1 MATKDFQQNVH
12 TSGQRIIAFFSDKH
26 DAYRAISQLK
36 DAGFSSN
43 EIGLVSREDQGAAG
57 TSRGTETSRNIDTSR
72 NTTLGTD
79 TGNDESFWD
88 KVKHFFSGDSADN
101 EYVDYRDTSESMKW
115 DQNRADY
122 YYRGIGQGGALVS
135 VTGPRLEEAR
145 TILQNAG
152 GDLRETGFS
161 ADATSRTRATQAGQD
176 QEYRMQLR
184 GEVLRTYRDRVQRGE
199 VRLRKEVITENQ
211 TVDVPVTR
219 EELVIERV
227 AGSGQTAAGAGEIG
241 KDEEI
246 RVPLTEERAR
256 VEKQPVVNEEVR
268 VGKRAVQSTEKVS
281 GEVRHEELRVDND
294 ENVKVENR
302 TTSKSKK
309 PAA

>member
-1 MATKDFQQNVH
+1 M
-12 TSGQRIIAFFSDKH
+12 
-26 DAYRAISQLK
+26 
-36 DAGFSSN
+36 
-43 EIGLVSREDQGAAG
+43 
-57 TSRGTETSRNIDTSR
+57 
-72 NTTLGTD
+72 GTD
-79 TGNDESFWD
+79 TGNDEGFWE
-88 KVKHFFSGDSADN
+88 KVKHFFSGDSGDN
-101 EYVDYRDTSESMKW
+101 ESGNEYADYRDTSETMKW

-122 YYRGIGQGGALVS
+122 YYRGVGQGGALVS
-135 VTGPRLEEAR
+135 VTGPRVDEAR
-145 TILQNAG
+145 TILQSAG
-152 GDLRETGFS
+152 GDLRESGFT
-161 ADATSRTRATQAGQD
+161 ADATSRTHSTQAAQE

-184 GEVLRTYRDRVQRGE
+184 GEVLRTYRERVQRGE

-227 AGSGQTAAGAGEIG
+227 PGTGRSANAGEIG
-241 KDEEI
+241 TDQEI

-281 GEVRHEELRVDND
+281 GDVRHEELRVDND
-294 ENVKVENR
+294 ENVKVDNR
-302 TTSKSKK
+302 TTGKGKK

>member
-1 MATKDFQQNVH
+1 MASNNLQQNLH
-12 TSGQRIIAFFSDKH
+12 TSGQRIIAFFQNKQ
-26 DAYRAISQLK
+26 DAYRAISELK
-36 DAGFSSN
+36 DAGFNAN
-43 EIGLVSREDQGAAG
+43 EIGFI
-57 TSRGTETSRNIDTSR
+57 SRGEQDASNTSGMSDSSRMTDTS
-72 NTTLGTD
+72 TSTEMGS
-79 TGNDESFWD
+79 GHDEGFWD
-88 KVKHFFSGDSADN
+88 KVKHFFSGDDDAEN
-101 EYVDYRDTSESMKW
+101 VDYRSTSEGMDW
-115 DQNRADY
+115 DQDRANY
-122 YYRGIGQGGALVS
+122 YYRGVGQGGALVS
-135 VTGPRLEEAR
+135 VTGSRIEEAR
-145 TILQNAG
+145 RILQNAG
-152 GDLRETGFS
+152 GDLRDTGFTG
-161 ADATSRTRATQAGQD
+161 DVQRGTRTTQDVGNNE
-176 QEYRMQLR
+176 EYRMQLR

-227 AGSGQTAAGAGEIG
+227 PGSGQPATGAGEIG
-241 KDEEI
+241 TDREI

-294 ENVKVENR
+294 ENVKVDNR
-302 TTSKSKK
+302 TTSKGKK